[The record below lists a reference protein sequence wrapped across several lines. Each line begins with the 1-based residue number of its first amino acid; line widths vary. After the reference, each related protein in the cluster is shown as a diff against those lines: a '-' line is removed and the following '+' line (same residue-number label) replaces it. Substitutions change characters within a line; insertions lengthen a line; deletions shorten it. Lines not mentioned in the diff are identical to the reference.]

1 LLNPDYEIRILA
13 IEQGSLRG
21 AEMTSS
27 AFDYEKPT
35 NIQQAIALLSV
46 PRAVALAGGQ
56 SLIPLLNRRSIAPK
70 TVVDISQIPE
80 LRKIGL
86 DHAFF
91 QIGAAA
97 RLSEIQRSPALAEFP
112 LLSEALMST
121 ANPTIRNRA
130 TLVGNLVR
138 ANPFSELSI
147 AVVALD
153 AQIVIGG
160 VGKTRKIAAS
170 DFFVGPYVSAI
181 GEGEI
186 VIAVEFPRPKGAL
199 MGCSFSEITA
209 RASAPPLICVA
220 ARIGA
225 DAQAIITDAYLVVGG
240 ITGRPARCVNLEAA
254 LKGASVQAAAAS
266 QIPTENLVASPEL
279 SSSDYALGVLPV
291 VLERAV
297 ARAISVLAPISRSM
311 ES

>member
-1 LLNPDYEIRILA
+1 
-13 IEQGSLRG
+13 
-21 AEMTSS
+21 MTSS
-27 AFDYEKPT
+27 VFDYEKPT
-35 NIQQAIALLSV
+35 SIQQAITLLSV
-46 PRAVALAGGQ
+46 PGAVALAGGQ
-56 SLIPLLNRRSIAPK
+56 SLIPLLNRRSITPK

-80 LRKIGL
+80 LRNIGL
-86 DHAFF
+86 HYAFF
-91 QIGAAA
+91 RIGAAA

-112 LLSEALMST
+112 LLSEALKST

-138 ANPFSELSI
+138 ANPFSELAV

-160 VGKTRKIAAS
+160 FGKTRKIAAS
-170 DFFVGPYVSAI
+170 DFFVGPHVSAI

-220 ARIGA
+220 VRIEA
-225 DAQAIITDAYLVVGG
+225 DAQAIITDTCLVVGG
-240 ITGRPARCVNLEAA
+240 ITGRPARCVNLEAV
-254 LKGASVQAAAAS
+254 LKGTSVQAAAAS
-266 QIPTENLVASPEL
+266 QVPTENLVASPEL
-279 SSSDYALGVLPV
+279 SSADYALEVLPV

-297 ARAISVLAPISRSM
+297 VRAISALAPISKST

>member
-1 LLNPDYEIRILA
+1 
-13 IEQGSLRG
+13 
-21 AEMTSS
+21 MTSS
-27 AFDYEKPT
+27 AFEYEKPT
-35 NIQQAIALLSV
+35 SIQQAIGLLAVPGSV
-46 PRAVALAGGQ
+46 VLAGGQ
-56 SLIPLLNRRSIAPK
+56 SLIPLLNRRNIAPK
-70 TVVDISQIPE
+70 TVIDISQIPE

-86 DHAFF
+86 DDAFLR
-91 QIGAAA
+91 IGAAA
-97 RLSEIQRSPALAEFP
+97 RLSEILKSPALAEFP

-138 ANPFSELSI
+138 ANPFSELTV

-160 VGKTRKIAAS
+160 NGKTRKIAAS
-170 DFFVGPYVSAI
+170 DFFVGPHVSAI

-186 VIAVEFPRPKGAL
+186 VITVEFPRPKAAL
-199 MGCSFSEITA
+199 MGCSFSEIMV

-220 ARIGA
+220 ARIEA
-225 DAQAIITDAYLVVGG
+225 DAQGKITDACLVVGG
-240 ITGRPARCVNLEAA
+240 ITGRPARCVNFEAV
-254 LKGASVQAAAAS
+254 LKGASVEAAAAS
-266 QIPTENLVASPEL
+266 QIPTENLVALPEL
-279 SSSDYALGVLPV
+279 SSADYALGVLPV

-297 ARAISVLAPISRSM
+297 ARAISLLAQVPKSM